1 MRRVMRWF
9 GKGRAVGLVLL
20 AIFLVLRVGDPNF
33 VSGLRNAA
41 FDIYQQVSPR
51 DYQPLPVAIID
62 IDDPSIAEL
71 GQWPWP
77 RTVIARMVENATAAG
92 AVVIGMDVIFSEPD
106 RLSPD
111 RVLAAY
117 PELTEEMRAEMAGL
131 PSNDEVLARAMAQSR
146 VVVGQ
151 TSVRSGRSALATD
164 TPPDPAAH
172 AVLGADP
179 APFLPKFPD
188 LLENIPEL
196 EAAAAGRGVFTTRP
210 DADGI
215 YRRIPMVMQVDG
227 VVRLGLAPEV
237 LRVATG
243 GEAFAIRTNAAGIDG
258 VVVGGQLV
266 RTAPDGTVWPHF
278 SPHVPARFVSAAD
291 VIADRVPEGRLNG
304 HLVLVGT
311 SAIGL
316 EDFRPVPLGL
326 SMAGVE
332 IHAQVLENILAG
344 TMLSRPNYAIAAELV
359 LLAALGLIVIVLVPA
374 LQGRWVILVSLLLLG
389 GYAGFSWWSFAANVA
404 LIDPTWPILGAV
416 ATLMLMSTL
425 NYLREE
431 QQRRRIRSAFG
442 QYVSPQL
449 VERLQDDP
457 ARLTLGG
464 ERRDLTILFSDVRG
478 FTTIA
483 ESFRDDPAGL
493 TQLMNRFLSVQSHAI
508 LDEEGTIDKFMGDA
522 VMAFWN
528 APVDHADHPAAA
540 CRAALRMRADVAVL
554 NQRLAEEAAE
564 AGEEALPID
573 IGVGLNTGS
582 CTVGNMGSDMRFD
595 YTALGDAVNLASRLE
610 GQSKTYGV
618 GIILGS
624 YTAAAV
630 AGEMALIEIDL
641 IRVKG
646 KREPDRI
653 FALLGDGALAA
664 KDPFRQLAAANAA
677 MRTAYA
683 AQDWAEVTARLDEMA
698 GLSATLDL
706 SLAAYIALMRARLRV
721 FAETPPPPGW
731 DGVFD
736 ALSK

>member
-1 MRRVMRWF
+1 MRGVVRWF

-20 AIFLVLRVGDPNF
+20 AVFLVLRVGDPGV

-41 FDIYQQVSPR
+41 FDIYQQLDPR
-51 DYQPLPVAIID
+51 EYQPLPVAIID

-77 RTVIARMVENATAAG
+77 RTAIARMVENATAAG

-106 RLSPD
+106 RLSP
-111 RVLAAY
+111 RNVLAGY
-117 PELTEEMRAEMAGL
+117 PALTDALRAEMAEL
-131 PSNDEVLARAMAQSR
+131 PSNDEVLAGAMAQSR

-151 TSVRSGRSALATD
+151 TSVRSGRTAVAAD
-164 TPPDPAAH
+164 TAPTPVAH

-179 APFLPKFPD
+179 TPFLMKFPD

-196 EAAAAGRGVFTTRP
+196 EAAATGRGVFTTRP
-210 DADGI
+210 DPDGI

-227 VVRLGLAPEV
+227 VIRLGRAPEV

-258 VVVGGQLV
+258 VVVGGQMV
-266 RTAPDGTVWPHF
+266 QTAPDGTVWPHF
-278 SPHVPARFVSAAD
+278 SSHVPARFVPAAD
-291 VIADRVPEGRLNG
+291 VIADRVAPGRLNG

-316 EDFRPVPLGL
+316 EDFRPVPLGY

-344 TMLSRPNYAIAAELV
+344 TMLSRPNYAIAVELL
-359 LLAALGLIVIVLVPA
+359 LLAPLGLIVIVLVPA
-374 LQGRWVILVSLLLLG
+374 LAGHWVILVSVLLLG
-389 GYAGFSWWSFAANVA
+389 GYAGFSWWSFGANGA
-404 LIDPTWPILGAV
+404 LIDPTWPILAAV

-431 QQRRRIRSAFG
+431 RQRRQIRSAFG

-457 ARLTLGG
+457 ARLALGG

-493 TQLMNRFLSVQSHAI
+493 TTLMNRFLSVQSHAI
-508 LDEEGTIDKFMGDA
+508 LDEDGTIDKFMGDA

-528 APVDHADHPAAA
+528 APMDHADHAAAA
-540 CRAALRMRADVAVL
+540 CRAALRMRTDVAAL
-554 NQRLAEEAAE
+554 NARRAEEAAE
-564 AGEEALPID
+564 TGQVALPID

-595 YTALGDAVNLASRLE
+595 YTALGDPVNLASRLE

-624 YTAAAV
+624 TTAAAV
-630 AGEMALIEIDL
+630 AEDLALIEIDL

-646 KREPDRI
+646 KTEPARI
-653 FALLGDGALAA
+653 FALLGDRDLAS
-664 KDPFRQLAAANAA
+664 DETFRRLADANAT
-677 MRTAYA
+677 MRRAYA
-683 AQDWAEVTARLDEMA
+683 AQDWVEVTARLDDMA
-698 GLSATLDL
+698 GLSDALDL
-706 SLAAYIALMRARLRV
+706 GLDAYIALIRERLRV
-721 FAETPPPPGW
+721 FAGTPPPPGW

-736 ALSK
+736 ALTK